1 MRESPCKS
9 CNGFGYIRLP
19 DKKMVTNERGEKQL
33 QWFYR
38 KVKCAACYVQLELS
52 L

>member
-1 MRESPCKS
+1 MRDNNCKS

-19 DKKMVTNERGEKQL
+19 EKKWETDNRGHRQL
-33 QWFYR
+33 RWFYR
-38 KVKCAACYVQLELS
+38 KVKCAACYVQMELG